1 MKSKNGLITFALIGL
16 AVGATAYYLLG
27 TEEGKKTLNN
37 QKIKDIAKSL
47 KDFTKKECKKSSKI
61 TKKIKGELE
70 DITSQVKAKGRAA
83 IDAVSS
89 AAK

>member
-16 AVGATAYYLLG
+16 TIGAAAYYLLG

-37 QKIKDIAKSL
+37 QKLKDIAKSL

-61 TKKIKGELE
+61 TKRIKGELE
-70 DITSQVKAKGRAA
+70 DITSKVKAKGQEA
-83 IDAVSS
+83 INIATSTV
-89 AAK
+89 K